1 MSEQLHGLEA
11 GVAGVAHDQMV
22 VDEDAE
28 RLGGLRNCPRHLD
41 IGARRRGVARG
52 VVVDQAIV
60 TAYLADITL

>member
-1 MSEQLHGLEA
+1 
-11 GVAGVAHDQMV
+11 MV

-28 RLGGLRNCPRHLD
+28 RLGGFRDHPGHLD